1 MENQNQNQNSK
12 KEIKGLPGGSKIS
25 GLATSVDAFQK
36 NLSVSHKQEDLIRD
50 ATRLK
55 SADFQRSSPIQDHS
69 YTESHE
75 DRPLRTN
82 VSRNMEPS
90 NAIPTQVSK
99 DPRYSETPRRHA
111 SEMSVDALQRD
122 VRADQKRNV
131 SIRKEMKYQE
141 ADYHHSSQKPISETN
156 NSKSTLKTV
165 QTLNRGSDIQLE
177 SKGEETL
184 HLTSGLQTQIQSSKQ
199 SVSSSMDVKGHDWN
213 QETSI
218 DGMVSKNKEM
228 ARQQA
233 VKANGQIREES
244 DKHQKENK
252 GPVLNTMV
260 KSANDNSYLMKDDK
274 DLGTINLKPSEY
286 DVQHLE
292 SMLNSHLYDS
302 VLEPGLKTQLLKDL
316 KEGNLNVTKSIELL
330 KNAKYAQKKG
340 LSIRNKNGLKEK
352 NALIA
357 QHILNRKSFDFD
369 VKQNK
374 GSMAATVGLKTFGK
388 TTQLANRGVKKAN
401 KFANAVENGT
411 DLEDSVKQIK
421 TIASAPAKPVEKQLT
436 RKANKVVS
444 QYTIKG
450 AKSAGRATKHAAKAT
465 VRAVS
470 GLLSKYAFLGGSA
483 TILILSVCSIAIVVS
498 CLLSSFT
505 GSEES
510 QESYQQLFNAQ
521 QSEYSKQARDTLA
534 ELEKKKHD
542 APGKGQ
548 FENISDEDYKSL
560 IATQWKPDVITT
572 YGSSNIDYKA
582 QLSMFQ
588 ILTGATNIESDT
600 SMGDLITIVN
610 YWMDQGI
617 VEQHSTSEE
626 TSNYEVTWV
635 AKKDIQV
642 NQTATAKTKDGAISA
657 VNGQIDALVPGD
669 YSITKRD
676 VKVSTK
682 ANYETVYERDEDGKI
697 TGSHKELKDYTA
709 TATGSIHVEKEMSK
723 TLTQYIYGLHI
734 QNGRLTDYKRV
745 SNEAYKNDVELKV
758 ENISIGYSSGDS
770 STGTPG
776 TGATGQTFDV
786 PAKKQHYTFTCY
798 DYYYDTGSPMVWASS
813 SAQAVLAD
821 KWKAAGSQF
830 KDGIAILD
838 GRYLVATT
846 TKFGSVGDDIDV
858 TLENGLTLKCTIAD
872 IKSPGDANWTE
883 WGHVSNG
890 STNVIEFEVE
900 RAKAVETG
908 TNPGNP
914 GWLPEWRSNVVK
926 VKNLGGS
933 SGATSINAKVSISA
947 NSKHYGQSFLF
958 EELMTQAFSEESDK
972 DRMNLS
978 AIKKD
983 EDEQIDTLYDSDT
996 LMEGFTVSSIG
1007 GSGSFGFEGSVKDPL
1022 KYDNLITG
1030 DLSSFMIPE
1039 NPFSGGLVGQCTW
1052 FAWSRFYQVYGYDSG
1067 ARGNGATNVDE
1078 IVAAHPDKFVKS
1090 STPAPGAVFSV
1101 PPYSGWANTQ
1111 YGHVGFIEA
1120 VEGDTLY
1127 ISEGNYLGTGQIWIH
1142 KMSIAEFESNYPG
1155 VVYAVPKD

>member
-36 NLSVSHKQEDLIRD
+36 NLIVSHKQEDLIRD

-55 SADFQRSSPIQDHS
+55 NADFQRSSPIQ
-69 YTESHE
+69 
-75 DRPLRTN
+75 
-82 VSRNMEPS
+82 
-90 NAIPTQVSK
+90 
-99 DPRYSETPRRHA
+99 
-111 SEMSVDALQRD
+111 
-122 VRADQKRNV
+122 
-131 SIRKEMKYQE
+131 
-141 ADYHHSSQKPISETN
+141 
-156 NSKSTLKTV
+156 
-165 QTLNRGSDIQLE
+165 
-177 SKGEETL
+177 
-184 HLTSGLQTQIQSSKQ
+184 SSKQ
-199 SVSSSMDVKGHDWN
+199 SASSSMDVKGHDWN

-233 VKANGQIREES
+233 VKANGQIREEF
-244 DKHQKENK
+244 DKHQKEDK

-260 KSANDNSYLMKDDK
+260 KNANDNSYLMKEDK

-302 VLEPGLKTQLLKDL
+302 VMEPGLKTQLLKDL

-352 NALIA
+352 NTLIA
-357 QHILNRKSFDFD
+357 QHILNRRSFDFD

-421 TIASAPAKPVEKQLT
+421 TIASAPVKPVEKQLT
-436 RKANKVVS
+436 RKANKVIS

-450 AKSAGRATKHAAKAT
+450 AKSAGRAAKHAAKAT

-470 GLLSKYAFLGGSA
+470 GLLSKCAFLGGSA
-483 TILILSVCSIAIVVS
+483 TILILSVCSVAILVS

-548 FENISDEDYKSL
+548 FENISDEDYESL
-560 IATQWKPDVITT
+560 IASQWKPDIVTT

-657 VNGQIDALVPGD
+657 VNGQIDALVPGG

-682 ANYETVYERDEDGKI
+682 VTSV
-697 TGSHKELKDYTA
+697 
-709 TATGSIHVEKEMSK
+709 
-723 TLTQYIYGLHI
+723 
-734 QNGRLTDYKRV
+734 GRLSKR
-745 SNEAYKNDVELKV
+745 DRRFC
-758 ENISIGYSSGDS
+758 
-770 STGTPG
+770 
-776 TGATGQTFDV
+776 TF
-786 PAKKQHYTFTCY
+786 
-798 DYYYDTGSPMVWASS
+798 
-813 SAQAVLAD
+813 
-821 KWKAAGSQF
+821 AAGRA
-830 KDGIAILD
+830 GAGVLPAWH
-838 GRYLVATT
+838 RYAP
-846 TKFGSVGDDIDV
+846 
-858 TLENGLTLKCTIAD
+858 C
-872 IKSPGDANWTE
+872 
-883 WGHVSNG
+883 
-890 STNVIEFEVE
+890 
-900 RAKAVETG
+900 RA
-908 TNPGNP
+908 
-914 GWLPEWRSNVVK
+914 
-926 VKNLGGS
+926 
-933 SGATSINAKVSISA
+933 
-947 NSKHYGQSFLF
+947 
-958 EELMTQAFSEESDK
+958 
-972 DRMNLS
+972 
-978 AIKKD
+978 
-983 EDEQIDTLYDSDT
+983 
-996 LMEGFTVSSIG
+996 
-1007 GSGSFGFEGSVKDPL
+1007 
-1022 KYDNLITG
+1022 
-1030 DLSSFMIPE
+1030 
-1039 NPFSGGLVGQCTW
+1039 
-1052 FAWSRFYQVYGYDSG
+1052 QVC
-1067 ARGNGATNVDE
+1067 
-1078 IVAAHPDKFVKS
+1078 P
-1090 STPAPGAVFSV
+1090 
-1101 PPYSGWANTQ
+1101 
-1111 YGHVGFIEA
+1111 
-1120 VEGDTLY
+1120 
-1127 ISEGNYLGTGQIWIH
+1127 
-1142 KMSIAEFESNYPG
+1142 
-1155 VVYAVPKD
+1155 